1 MSFTKLE
8 VECPADSSEIL
19 IAELAEAGFEM
30 FLETDSGFEAD
41 AESDLVNMEA
51 VDQIRQKYSHLN
63 PLEFRLSSVEK
74 ENWNE
79 LWEKN
84 VSPTVVDNRCL
95 IRAAF
100 HPPGKGFP
108 YEIVIT
114 PKMSFGTGHHPT
126 THLMIKA
133 QLDLDHVS
141 KRVMDAGCGTG
152 ILSIMASMRGA
163 NEVDAFDIDA
173 WSLSN
178 GEENAAL
185 NHCTNVRIRQGT
197 IADFDWPRPFDI
209 ILANINR
216 NILMQEMSMY
226 AANLVKG
233 GVLVLSGFYVSDAD
247 ELIGRAT
254 PLNLTLTARDDR
266 EQWAMLRFT
275 KV

>member
-8 VECPADSSEIL
+8 VECPPDFSEIL
-19 IAELAEAGFEM
+19 IAELAEAGFGM
-30 FLETDSGFEAD
+30 FLETASGFEAD
-41 AESDLVNMEA
+41 AESHLVNLEV
-51 VDQIRQKYSHLN
+51 VDQIRQKYEHLQ
-63 PLEFRLSSVEK
+63 PLKFRLSSVEK

-84 VSPTVVDNRCL
+84 VSPIIVDDRCL

-100 HPPGKGFP
+100 HPPGQNFP

-126 THLMIKA
+126 THLMIKT
-133 QLDLDHVS
+133 QLDLDHS
-141 KRVMDAGCGTG
+141 GKRVMDAGCGTG
-152 ILSIMASMRGA
+152 ILSIMASKRGA
-163 NEVDAFDIDA
+163 SEVEAFDIDA

-178 GEENAAL
+178 GEENALL
-185 NHCTNVRIRQGT
+185 NQCTNIRIRQGT

-216 NILMQEMSMY
+216 NILLQELSSY
-226 AANLVKG
+226 AMNLVKD
-233 GVLVLSGFYVSDAD
+233 GVLVLSGFYVTDVD

-254 PLNLTLTARDDR
+254 PLNLALTGKDDR
-266 EQWAMLRFT
+266 EEWAMLRFRKT
-275 KV
+275 

>member
-8 VECPADSSEIL
+8 VECPPDFSEIL
-19 IAELAEAGFEM
+19 IAELAEAGFGM
-30 FLETDSGFEAD
+30 FLETASGFEAD
-41 AESDLVNMEA
+41 AESHLVNLE
-51 VDQIRQKYSHLN
+51 VVEQIRQKYTHLQ
-63 PLEFRLSSVEK
+63 PLKFRLSSVEK

-84 VSPTVVDNRCL
+84 VSPIVVDDRCL

-100 HPPGKGFP
+100 HPPGQNFP

-133 QLDLDHVS
+133 QLDLDHS
-141 KRVMDAGCGTG
+141 GKRVMDAGCGTG
-152 ILSIMASMRGA
+152 ILSIMASKRGA
-163 NEVDAFDIDA
+163 SEVEAFDIDA

-178 GEENAAL
+178 GEENALL
-185 NHCTNVRIRQGT
+185 NQCTNIRIRQGT

-216 NILMQEMSMY
+216 NILLQELSSY
-226 AANLVKG
+226 AMNLVKG
-233 GVLVLSGFYVSDAD
+233 GVLVLSGFYVTDVD

-254 PLNLTLTARDDR
+254 PLNLALTGKDDR
-266 EQWAMLRFT
+266 EEWAMLRFRKT
-275 KV
+275 